1 MIVPS
6 QLHVPVAALLVAL
19 LALCVM
25 LALRGRARRAR
36 AGAPDERVERLTLAL
51 WATGERYWDYDVASG
66 QLRHTTCA
74 MVAPDGSEV
83 VERTAPI
90 ETLLHPEDRPIA
102 REALARYLQGDGS
115 GRLQVQLRVAI
126 DGDDWRWVRARGRA
140 VARDRDGAVLRIAGT
155 ALDITATRAA
165 EREHRIAA
173 EVLRSMREAVA
184 VIDAQFRYVSVNPA
198 FLRMTG
204 YTESEVLGQDARL
217 LDDNSDSED
226 VSRHLREQATRHGH
240 WSGELRQRRKDG
252 EQFLATV
259 ECRTVH
265 DADLGTP
272 LHVFVLNDITHQ
284 KRAEQELRYLANFDT
299 LTSLPNRSLLSER
312 LSRAIARAQDTGRR
326 IAVLFLDLDRFKD
339 INDSLGHAAGD
350 RILRAA
356 ATRVQ
361 QTVGMHHTVARL
373 GGDEFTIVI
382 ENLDEAQ
389 AADRIARE
397 IIHAFEAPLR
407 IDERRQITISPSL
420 GISVY
425 PDHARG
431 PTELLKQADIA
442 MYQAKAAGRRTFMR
456 YDDAMDIAARRRTTL
471 TGALREVLDRG
482 ELRLALQ
489 PRHSMALDGIAS
501 VEALLRWHSPT
512 LGEIPPSE
520 FIPIAEESGLIH
532 EIGEWVLREACR
544 TILDWRRQGLA
555 DISVSVNVSLLQLLR
570 GDFPGVVRRVLDEV
584 GFPPERLELELTESV
599 LMADAEHAAARLQAL
614 RTMGVSLAID
624 DFGTGYSSLAYLK
637 RLPITT
643 IKIDKAFVAGLPD
656 DPEDAAITT
665 TVITMAHALGRTV
678 VAEGVETE
686 AQLRFLAER
695 GCDEL
700 QGYWISRPLPPAQCL
715 AFVRERPAHGPA
727 AAGTGPV
734 APP

>member
-6 QLHVPVAALLVAL
+6 SLHVPVTALLTALLVLCAV
-19 LALCVM
+19 LAL
-25 LALRGRARRAR
+25 GRQRRRAR
-36 AGAPDERVERLTLAL
+36 SYPRDERAARLNLAL
-51 WATGERYWDYDVASG
+51 WATGERDWDYDMVSG
-66 QLRHTTCA
+66 EVRHTVCETDPHGEA
-74 MVAPDGSEV
+74 A
-83 VERTAPI
+83 VEHVMPI
-90 ETLLHPEDRPIA
+90 DALLHPEDRPLA
-102 REALARYLQGDGS
+102 REALARYIAGDGE
-115 GRLQVQLRVAI
+115 GQLQLQLRVVI
-126 DGDDWRWVRARGRA
+126 DGGDWRWVRVRGRA
-140 VARDRDGAVLRIAGT
+140 VARGRDGAILRIAGT
-155 ALDITATRAA
+155 ALDITGTRAA

-184 VIDAQFRYVSVNPA
+184 VIDAGFRYVSVNPA

-217 LDDNSDSED
+217 LDDNPDGED
-226 VSRHLREQATRHGH
+226 VSRHLREEAARHGH

-252 EQFLATV
+252 EQFLAAV
-259 ECRTVH
+259 ECRTVY
-265 DADLGTP
+265 DADMGQP

-312 LSRAIARAQDTGRR
+312 LSRAIARARDNGHR

-350 RILRAA
+350 RILCAA

-382 ENLDEAQ
+382 ENLDEVQ
-389 AADRIARE
+389 AADRMARE

-407 IDERRQITISPSL
+407 IDDRRQITISPSL

-431 PTELLKQADIA
+431 AIELLKQADIA
-442 MYQAKAAGRRTFMR
+442 MYQAKAAGRRTFKR

-482 ELRLALQ
+482 ELRLVMQ
-489 PRHSMALDGIAS
+489 PRHARALGGIAC
-501 VEALLRWHSPT
+501 VEALLRWNSPT

-544 TILDWRRQGLA
+544 TVLEWRRQGLA
-555 DISVSVNVSLLQLLR
+555 DIAVSVNVSLLQLLR
-570 GDFPGVVRRVLDEV
+570 GDFPGVVRRVLEEV
-584 GFPPERLELELTESV
+584 GFPPEGLELELTESV

-656 DPEDAAITT
+656 DREDAAITA
-665 TVITMAHALGRTV
+665 TVISLAHALGLRV

-686 AQLRFLAER
+686 AQLRFLTDR
-695 GCDEL
+695 HCDEL

-715 AFVRERPAHGPA
+715 AFVRAHPAGAAPLADSHG
-727 AAGTGPV
+727 
-734 APP
+734 